1 MATTQR
7 PNGSAAPNGNDLLT
21 PALQVGAFTGIGGV
35 LIGGTAGILRSSPAV
50 LFATIS
56 GAQCFA
62 LGTTYWY
69 SRSTILR
76 AWDINNGAHP
86 PQERLSASAIAGAIA
101 GSGVGLLTRGPRNVL
116 PGGVMFAL
124 FGAGGQYVLNALEER
139 PTDATGDNVLKK
151 FARSKWT
158 PVAVLSDG
166 EYAEMLREK
175 LLKVDVEVAL
185 IDDRI
190 GELRKRAE
198 ENRVAAATTA
208 ASTST
213 STQNGAEVRDVR

>member
-1 MATTQR
+1 M
-7 PNGSAAPNGNDLLT
+7 LE
-21 PALQVGAFTGIGGV
+21 GIGGI
-35 LIGGTAGILRSSPAV
+35 LIGGTAGIIRSTPAV

-76 AWDINNGAHP
+76 AWDVNNGQHTAR
-86 PQERLSASAIAGAIA
+86 ERLSASAIAGAIA
-101 GSGVGLLTRGPRNVL
+101 GSGVGLVTRGPRNVV

-124 FGAGGQYVLNALEER
+124 FGAGGQYILNAMEDR
-139 PTDATGDNVLKK
+139 PADTGENVLKK

-158 PVAVLSDG
+158 PVSVLSD
-166 EYAEMLREK
+166 EDYAEMLREK

-190 GELRKRAE
+190 VELRKKAE
-198 ENRVAAATTA
+198 ENRAATVIETTA
-208 ASTST
+208 L
-213 STQNGAEVRDVR
+213 STQRGTEAGDVK